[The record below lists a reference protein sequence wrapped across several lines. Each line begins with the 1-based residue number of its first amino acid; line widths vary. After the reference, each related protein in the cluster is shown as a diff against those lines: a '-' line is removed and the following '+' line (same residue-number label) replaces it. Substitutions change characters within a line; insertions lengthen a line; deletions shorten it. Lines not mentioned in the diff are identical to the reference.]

1 MNKDE
6 LVSYIQ
12 GLLDLSKVSEFDSSI
27 ETELLRL
34 ISEALEKHKNYI
46 NNEDV
51 SYFNKKADAYSTP
64 LSTEASVSFKDG
76 VDKGWVKHDQITK
89 RK

>member
-6 LVSYIQ
+6 LVGYIQ
-12 GLLDLSKVSEFDSSI
+12 GLIDMSK
-27 ETELLRL
+27 ETDEILELKLLRL

-51 SYFNKKADAYSTP
+51 NYFNKKADAYSTP
-64 LSTEASVSFKDG
+64 LSTEASVSFKDD
-76 VDKGWVKHDQITK
+76 VDKGWIKHNQISK

>member
-6 LVSYIQ
+6 LVGYIQ
-12 GLLDLSKVSEFDSSI
+12 GLIDMSK
-27 ETELLRL
+27 ETDEILELKLLRL

-64 LSTEASVSFKDG
+64 LSTEASVSFKDD
-76 VDKGWVKHDQITK
+76 VDKGWIKHNQITK

>member
-6 LVSYIQ
+6 LVGYIQ
-12 GLLDLSKVSEFDSSI
+12 GLIDMSK
-27 ETELLRL
+27 ETDEILELKLLRL

-51 SYFNKKADAYSTP
+51 NYFNKKADAYSTP
-64 LSTEASVSFKDG
+64 LSTEASVSFKDD
-76 VDKGWVKHDQITK
+76 VDKGWIKHNQITK